1 MIKIISTLP
10 PSFRGFMSAWDSVP
24 VADRNINS
32 LTSRL
37 LKEECLTKQWNR
49 GKLDQQDAALFSQNF
64 PPSLWSDSKAPRGRG
79 RGKSGQGPR
88 RNDHSNRRSRPYRI
102 CTYQP
107 CGLPGHTIEVCR
119 QRIRD
124 EKTGKASDTKAV
136 PAVAIEEPDTS
147 AKRENDK
154 KDSAYISATCFLSR
168 HADDWFADS
177 GATGHMTDQRSFFRS
192 FTPILHDTWTVKGIG
207 SSRLYVRGRRS
218 IDFLTTVNEIENTFT
233 IEDILYV
240 PGLGTN
246 LLSVA
251 AVTDVGLSV
260 HFIETRV
267 AISKNQ
273 TTLMVGERIG
283 KSLYHLAIH
292 PQLSNNNKT
301 KYSACFAVP
310 SPTSMALWHQRLAH
324 TSYKT
329 ISKMAN
335 NKEVHGLNLPDNKA
349 ILIRHCPGCLSGKM
363 HRLPFPIGRTRADQ
377 TGQLIHADVCGPMHI
392 PTPSGARF
400 FVLFTDDFSKSRHVY
415 FLKHKSEVPEF
426 FKDYTSLLRSETGNL
441 IHTLRSDNGGEF
453 ISSTFN
459 RLSRS
464 HAESS

>member
-1 MIKIISTLP
+1 
-10 PSFRGFMSAWDSVP
+10 
-24 VADRNINS
+24 
-32 LTSRL
+32 
-37 LKEECLTKQWNR
+37 
-49 GKLDQQDAALFSQNF
+49 
-64 PPSLWSDSKAPRGRG
+64 
-79 RGKSGQGPR
+79 
-88 RNDHSNRRSRPYRI
+88 
-102 CTYQP
+102 
-107 CGLPGHTIEVCR
+107 
-119 QRIRD
+119 
-124 EKTGKASDTKAV
+124 
-136 PAVAIEEPDTS
+136 
-147 AKRENDK
+147 
-154 KDSAYISATCFLSR
+154 
-168 HADDWFADS
+168 
-177 GATGHMTDQRSFFRS
+177 MTDQRSFFRS
-192 FTPILHDTWTVKGIG
+192 FTPILHDTWTVKGIE
-207 SSRLYVRGRRS
+207 SPRLYVRGRGS
-218 IDFLTTVNEIENTFT
+218 IDFLTTVNGIENTFT
-233 IEDILYV
+233 IEYILYV

-301 KYSACFAVP
+301 KYSACFAVL
-310 SPTSMALWHQRLAH
+310 SPTSMLWHQRLAH

-335 NKEVHGLNLPDNKA
+335 NKEVHGLNQPDNKA
-349 ILIRHCPGCLSGKM
+349 IPR
-363 HRLPFPIGRTRADQ
+363 RRTRADQ

-426 FKDYTSLLRSETGNL
+426 FKDYTSLLRSETGNV

-453 ISSTFN
+453 ISSTFKTW
-459 RLSRS
+459 LSDRS
-464 HAESS
+464 IRFESSAPTHQSRTV